1 MPTSNCETFPISNF
15 EPETGEEP
23 FTLTDGV
30 YASKL
35 LERYVSQEEKDSNY
49 PLERQNTGYMDNSE
63 SGRPRGRQRLDSDV

>member
-1 MPTSNCETFPISNF
+1 MPISNCETFPISNF

-35 LERYVSQEEKDSNY
+35 LERYVSQEEKD
-49 PLERQNTGYMDNSE
+49 
-63 SGRPRGRQRLDSDV
+63 